1 MSATDQS
8 DAAMVVAHMT
18 QIVMRQPAHSA
29 RQELAAEV
37 CEALCEVLQLDLRA
51 VASEGLMLARDMGRP
66 S

>member
-1 MSATDQS
+1 MNASDRS
-8 DAAMVVAHMT
+8 DAAMIVAHMT

-37 CEALCEVLQLDLRA
+37 CEALCELLQLDLHT
-51 VASEGLMLARDMGRP
+51 VASEGLLLARDMGRP